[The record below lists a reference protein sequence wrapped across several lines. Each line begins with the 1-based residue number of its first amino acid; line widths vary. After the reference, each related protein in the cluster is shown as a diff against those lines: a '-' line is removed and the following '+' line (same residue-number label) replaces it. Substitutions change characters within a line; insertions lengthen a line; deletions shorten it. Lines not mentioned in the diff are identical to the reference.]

1 MWFERMSCGARWGVE
16 SERDRIGVLQ
26 GCVEGITEVH
36 EECIAAPPESV
47 LDIGVREPYA
57 IQ

>member
-1 MWFERMSCGARWGVE
+1 MPVWGVE

-26 GCVEGITEVH
+26 GCVEGIMEVH
-36 EECIAAPPESV
+36 EECIAAPPELV
-47 LDIGVREPYA
+47 LDIGVGEPYA